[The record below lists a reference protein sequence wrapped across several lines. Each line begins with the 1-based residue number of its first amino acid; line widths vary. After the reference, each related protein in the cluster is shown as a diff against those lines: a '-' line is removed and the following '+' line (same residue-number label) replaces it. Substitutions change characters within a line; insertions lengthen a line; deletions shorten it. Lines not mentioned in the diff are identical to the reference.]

1 MTEDP
6 QHSALK
12 LTQFRKENGEH
23 ETEAEVIGRSAADSA
38 VCSGV
43 LIKSFGG
50 YIPGDADVSAS
61 VDEVRR
67 ITKAVKGGDLSDLE
81 AMLVSQAMALQSMA
95 TSLAMR
101 AQRQGAQRNFESM
114 LNLSF
119 KAQSQSRATV
129 QALVE
134 LKYPRQVV
142 FAKNVANVNNG
153 QQQINHNGAPATND
167 ESAQIKQLGVSDGE
181 WLDTGAT
188 CTTGRTDTH
197 LAPVG
202 QINGTTK
209 PRRKSC
215 RVS

>member
-6 QHSALK
+6 QHSALRLK
-12 LTQFRKENGEH
+12 QFRKENGEH

-153 QQQINHNGAPATND
+153 QQQINNGTHATND

-181 WLDTGAT
+181 WLDTG
-188 CTTGRTDTH
+188 TTGAAGRTDPH

-202 QINGTTK
+202 QINGTTQ